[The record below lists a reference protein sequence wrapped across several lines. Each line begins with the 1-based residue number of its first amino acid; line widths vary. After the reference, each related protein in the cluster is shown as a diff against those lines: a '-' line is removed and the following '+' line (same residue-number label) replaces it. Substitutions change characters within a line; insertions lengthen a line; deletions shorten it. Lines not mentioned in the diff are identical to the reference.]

1 MKKFFCLAF
10 AAMLCCGFV
19 ACGNDDEENVNLTS
33 EEKLLV
39 GTWTFEKGYENGY
52 GYWYAEEDG
61 YEEIVT
67 YKSNGTGV
75 VRVREYDEDYGWD
88 GPETIN
94 FEWELVGSKL
104 YAVFYGEES
113 VSRVEK
119 LTERELVLSDEEGR
133 YYYVR

>member
-1 MKKFFCLAF
+1 MKKIFYFAF

-19 ACGNDDEENVNLTS
+19 ACSDSDESAKIDSDNLI
-33 EEKLLV
+33 V
-39 GTWTFEKGYENGY
+39 GTWTFEKGYEDGY

-75 VRVREYDEDYGWD
+75 VRVREYDDDYGWD
-88 GPETIN
+88 DAETVN

-104 YAVFYGEES
+104 YAIFYGEES
-113 VSRVEK
+113 VSKVEK

>member
-1 MKKFFCLAF
+1 MKKIFYFVF
-10 AAMLCCGFV
+10 AAMLCYGFV
-19 ACGNDDEENVNLTS
+19 ACSDSDESAKIDSDNLI
-33 EEKLLV
+33 V
-39 GTWTFEKGYENGY
+39 GTWTFEKGYEDGY

-75 VRVREYDEDYGWD
+75 VRVSEYDDEHGWD
-88 GPETIN
+88 AETIN

-113 VSRVEK
+113 VSKVEK

>member
-1 MKKFFCLAF
+1 MKKIFYFVF

-19 ACGNDDEENVNLTS
+19 ACSDSDESAKIDSDNLI
-33 EEKLLV
+33 V
-39 GTWTFEKGYENGY
+39 GTWTFEKGYEDGY
-52 GYWYAEEDG
+52 GYWYAEEAG

-75 VRVREYDEDYGWD
+75 VRVREYDEGYGWD
-88 GPETIN
+88 DAETIN

-113 VSRVEK
+113 ESKVEK
-119 LTERELVLSDEEGR
+119 LTERELVLSDEDGR

>member
-1 MKKFFCLAF
+1 MKKIFYFVF

-19 ACGNDDEENVNLTS
+19 ACSDSDESAKIDSDNLI
-33 EEKLLV
+33 V
-39 GTWTFEKGYENGY
+39 GTWTFEKGYEDGY

-67 YKSNGTGV
+67 YKSNGTA
-75 VRVREYDEDYGWD
+75 
-88 GPETIN
+88 ETIN

-113 VSRVEK
+113 ESKVEK
-119 LTERELVLSDEEGR
+119 LTERELVLSNEEGR
-133 YYYVR
+133 FYYVR

>member
-1 MKKFFCLAF
+1 MKKIFCFVF

-19 ACGNDDEENVNLTS
+19 ACSDSDESAKIDSDNLI
-33 EEKLLV
+33 V
-39 GTWTFEKGYENGY
+39 GTWTFEKGYEDGY

-75 VRVREYDEDYGWD
+75 VRVREYNDEYGWD
-88 GPETIN
+88 DAETIN

-113 VSRVEK
+113 ESKVEK
-119 LTERELVLSDEEGR
+119 LTERELVLSNEEGR
-133 YYYVR
+133 FYYVR